1 MTAPPWWIPIVISGI
16 ALIPG
21 LFAALDALRTRRQE
35 KKQKDNIVFKNA
47 LELLEE
53 NRKESE
59 LLRTKLTN
67 ANKTIDD
74 LTDKLRLANRTITKL
89 NDDLADANTELHAL
103 RGQIESVSKQVD
115 RDNDGRN

>member
-1 MTAPPWWIPIVISGI
+1 MTPPWWISIVISGT
-16 ALIPG
+16 ALLPG
-21 LFAALDALRTRRQE
+21 LYAALDTFRTRRQE

-53 NRKESE
+53 NRKESNS
-59 LLRTKLTN
+59 LRTKLTE
-67 ANKTIDD
+67 ANRTIDE
-74 LTDKLRLANRTITKL
+74 LTDKLRLANKTIVKL